1 MTNNFYHV
9 RDGGHVLIVT
19 NAETGMQAGVI
30 SPRGK
35 VAGPFQVSG
44 DKVSF
49 TVELAD
55 GSSLGCV
62 HKLPSGQLVT
72 QFRV

>member
-1 MTNNFYHV
+1 MSKFYHV
-9 RDGGHVLIVT
+9 KDNGTVLIVT

-35 VAGPFQVSG
+35 VTSPFQISG

-49 TVELAD
+49 TVQLHN
-55 GSSLGCV
+55 GSFLGCV

>member
-1 MTNNFYHV
+1 MSKFYHV
-9 RDGGHVLIVT
+9 RDSGTVLVVT

-35 VAGPFQVSG
+35 VTGPLQISG

-49 TVELAD
+49 TVQLVN
-55 GSSLGCV
+55 GSFLGCV